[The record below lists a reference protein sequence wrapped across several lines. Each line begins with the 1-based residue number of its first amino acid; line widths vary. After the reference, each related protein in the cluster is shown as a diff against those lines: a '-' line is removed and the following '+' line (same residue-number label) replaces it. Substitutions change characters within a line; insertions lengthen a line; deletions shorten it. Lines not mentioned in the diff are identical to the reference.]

1 MFLLNEGVK
10 EREKDRVV
18 FGRFLQQVE
27 AILHDLFS
35 ETIYQCALFFK
46 KKKISLSFKALLY
59 VNFQFPFIL
68 EGTFWTRHKYEVRE
82 RMLG

>member
-35 ETIYQCALFFK
+35 ETIYQCALFLK
-46 KKKISLSFKALLY
+46 KKNFFKFQGFVICKFPISIYLTR
-59 VNFQFPFIL
+59 NIL
-68 EGTFWTRHKYEVRE
+68 D
-82 RMLG
+82 